1 MDISKTRPL
10 VIAHR
15 GDSSRAL
22 ENSLEAFRLALSVP
36 ADMIELDIRMSKDKV
51 LYVMH
56 DERTG
61 RTSESDISIERSL
74 SADIAKV
81 RLRNGE
87 PVPTLDDVL
96 RLVKGKAGLNI
107 EIKSRG
113 AGAVFAKYFFLY
125 RYAGFVLVSSFQEAE
140 VRAAPGV
147 MLDLPVAR
155 ICDLFTKGRVAAYAG
170 KGYRYISLNRKTVT
184 RELVA
189 ALHERSIRV
198 YVWTV
203 DAMDEMK
210 RLISWGVD
218 GIYSNR
224 PAVLKEIVDSLR

>member
-1 MDISKTRPL
+1 MPKPL

-22 ENSLEAFRLALSVP
+22 ENSREAFRLAMSIPV
-36 ADMIELDIRMSKDKV
+36 DMIEFDVRKSRDNI

-61 RTSESDISIERSL
+61 RTCPSDISVDKSM
-74 SADIAKV
+74 SDDIAKV

-96 RLVKGKAGLNI
+96 GLIEGKVGLNI
-107 EIKSRG
+107 EVKSKG
-113 AGAVFAKYFFLY
+113 AGALAASRLTAAGY
-125 RYAGFVLVSSFQEAE
+125 RGELLISSFKEAE
-140 VRAAPGV
+140 VLAA
-147 MLDLPVAR
+147 R
-155 ICDLFTKGRVAAYAG
+155 RVAPRLAVAGIFDVFAPSEVTAYG
-170 KGYRYISLNRKTVT
+170 TKEYTVISLNRRTVT

-189 ALHERSIRV
+189 SLHERGIKV

-203 DAMDEMK
+203 DDEPEMRK
-210 RLISWGVD
+210 FIEWGVD

-224 PAVLKEIVDSLR
+224 PVVLKKLLA